1 MSRKYRLTL
10 WMNNQDNNPGA
21 LRIDIEATSPGRAID
36 NALDKYRLPKTA
48 VIGWDEIIKKGVPNG

>member
-1 MSRKYRLTL
+1 
-10 WMNNQDNNPGA
+10 MNNQDNNPGA